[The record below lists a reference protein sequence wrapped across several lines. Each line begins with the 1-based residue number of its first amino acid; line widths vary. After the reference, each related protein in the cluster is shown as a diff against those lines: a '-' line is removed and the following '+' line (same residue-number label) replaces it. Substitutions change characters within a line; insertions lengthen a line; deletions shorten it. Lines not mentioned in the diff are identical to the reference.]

1 MINKIIRNF
10 IAKQIAGRSDDGIM
24 ITLKDPQ
31 RVTLGENIM
40 ADLLMRNGIDP
51 AAITSENQ
59 LKLILQQIKNTEAA
73 AIKNTDVSG
82 IRGTTSAKVFDLEGK
97 EIPEG
102 SQIMGGK
109 QVKNESGSLMSVP
122 DKKGL
127 AGMEYELQNKKAIDN
142 LKQKMA
148 KEKSRTQRISGNLR
162 AENAQRYDIGEPKLD
177 EDEYNY
183 YKEILGEDAE
193 YDYYPVKGDETKEM
207 LEAMV
212 KEQKDEMAYMKRLYD
227 KGALD
232 PTPEELRRLKDT
244 ETKEVDETK
253 NILKKLIDEDTEDM
267 AQGGRAGYMNGTL
280 PMKKDGFLVSPDF
293 SKMTPK
299 EIELYKLQMEIMK
312 KGFEKK
318 PSPEG
323 LEKLKIQQQIREQQR
338 KDRGL
343 PEEIQ
348 LMAQGGRA
356 GFKSGL
362 GKRFLELLKGK
373 PKLKF
378 DEKRFREGPIS
389 LEFLENIDKKDLAPF
404 IRTRDT
410 MGPGGYGMYDNFA
423 DMPAGLR
430 AAELIKTIKTKDG
443 GINYK
448 AAELFLGKRL
458 KGDESADELIQM
470 LNRKEMRADGGR
482 IGYKAGSID
491 KMRRLILKTIG
502 AGTVGIGAAKSGIF
516 SGFGKQAAKEVV
528 KQSTSTP
535 PAYFFELAGK
545 IKTLGRM
552 SDGPSERIKEFSMK
566 AKDGKSELLLTEDI
580 GTGEMQIKKIG
591 KEGDDMITEVQTMDY
606 TPGSA
611 QADETTKGIPR
622 DQYDEYTEYNSRI
635 YKDEFND
642 PTIEDGIKVDEI
654 IEEVKD
660 QAPSIKKAGGGI
672 ARMLGE

>member
-1 MINKIIRNF
+1 
-10 IAKQIAGRSDDGIM
+10 
-24 ITLKDPQ
+24 
-31 RVTLGENIM
+31 
-40 ADLLMRNGIDP
+40 
-51 AAITSENQ
+51 
-59 LKLILQQIKNTEAA
+59 
-73 AIKNTDVSG
+73 
-82 IRGTTSAKVFDLEGK
+82 
-97 EIPEG
+97 
-102 SQIMGGK
+102 
-109 QVKNESGSLMSVP
+109 
-122 DKKGL
+122 
-127 AGMEYELQNKKAIDN
+127 
-142 LKQKMA
+142 
-148 KEKSRTQRISGNLR
+148 
-162 AENAQRYDIGEPKLD
+162 
-177 EDEYNY
+177 
-183 YKEILGEDAE
+183 
-193 YDYYPVKGDETKEM
+193 
-207 LEAMV
+207 
-212 KEQKDEMAYMKRLYD
+212 
-227 KGALD
+227 
-232 PTPEELRRLKDT
+232 
-244 ETKEVDETK
+244 
-253 NILKKLIDEDTEDM
+253 
-267 AQGGRAGYMNGTL
+267 
-280 PMKKDGFLVSPDF
+280 
-293 SKMTPK
+293 
-299 EIELYKLQMEIMK
+299 
-312 KGFEKK
+312 
-318 PSPEG
+318 EG